1 MSVGVFGFCVR
12 GTTAREAALVFLT
25 SFSVFFFG
33 ALYGAGTS
41 IFVRRGPA
49 GSSSRGAGQ

>member
-1 MSVGVFGFCVR
+1 MGSGVFGFCVR

-41 IFVRRGPA
+41 IFVRSGPD
-49 GSSSRGAGQ
+49 GSSGKGARQ